1 MKPTRGFDQAVA
13 AARKVF
19 TTLMLFSCV
28 INILMLTGPL
38 FMLQVYDRVL
48 TSRSVS
54 TLAALFVLVIGL
66 YFFMGVLDL
75 IRSRVLTRVGHRLDS
90 ALGREAFLSA
100 IASPVGRVTG
110 PKSDPVRD
118 VDQLRNF
125 LSSSGITALFD
136 MPWMP
141 IYIAIVFAI
150 HPALGLLAVIGAVV
164 LFIIALATDRVA
176 RPLLRTSGSLSV
188 ERNGIV
194 SAGAR
199 NSEAVVGMG
208 MQSAMGGVWDRVN
221 DKFLDANARAADTVG
236 LSSVASKVFRLF
248 LQSAMLALG
257 AYLAVHEY
265 ITPGAM
271 IAASIIMARG
281 LQPVESAV
289 QNWRQMLAAQQSYR
303 RLKEDAQKP
312 LPPTLLDLPTPHRT
326 FTVDNLSVVPPGST
340 TPTLL
345 DVRFNAR
352 AGAAVGVIGP
362 SGSGKSTL
370 ARALVGVWPAARG
383 AVLLDGAPLIQW
395 SEDARSRH
403 IGYLPQDVELF
414 NGTIAENIARFRP
427 DATDEQ
433 IIAAAQNAGCHELIL
448 SFKDGYTTMI
458 GEGGRALSAGQR
470 QRIALARALFGD
482 PFLIVLDEP
491 NSNLDGYGDS
501 ALNKA
506 ISVSKARGAVV
517 IVIAHR
523 PSALSATDTLCL
535 FENGRLVDHGPRDDV
550 LQKVMRREK
559 VSNVRP
565 TPQISGSVQAQQGQ
579 PAVAT
584 GKAPAQPT
592 QPVQQAAAQGQPP
605 QPSAP
610 AQAGAAAGTAPAA
623 ETTERKTAA
632 AATATV
638 AGDQGANN
646 G

>member
-1 MKPTRGFDQAVA
+1 MTQSRGFSEAVA

-19 TTLMLFSCV
+19 TTVLLFSCV
-28 INILMLTGPL
+28 INLLMLTGPL

-54 TLAALFVLVIGL
+54 TLLALFLLVIAL

-75 IRSRVLTRVGHRLDS
+75 VRSRVLTRVGHRLDA
-90 ALGREAFLSA
+90 ALGRDAFLSA
-100 IASPVGRVTG
+100 IAAPAARSTG

-125 LSSSGITALFD
+125 LSSSGVTALFD
-136 MPWMP
+136 MPWLP
-141 IYIAIVFAI
+141 IYIGIVFLI
-150 HPALGLLAVIGAVV
+150 HPALGLLACAGAVV
-164 LFIIALATDRVA
+164 LFIIALLTDRVA
-176 RPLLRTSGSLSV
+176 RPLLRSSGSLAV
-188 ERNGIV
+188 ERNGII

-208 MQSAMGGVWDRVN
+208 MHSAMGGVWDRTN
-221 DKFLDANARAADTVG
+221 DKFLAANARAADTVG

-248 LQSAMLALG
+248 LQSAVLALG
-257 AYLAVHEY
+257 AYLAVQEL

-289 QNWRQMLAAQQSYR
+289 QNWRQMLTTQQAYR
-303 RLKEDAQKP
+303 RLKEAANR
-312 LPPTLLDLPTPHRT
+312 PPPPVLLDLPTPTRS
-326 FTVDNLSVVPPGST
+326 VQVENLSVVPPGSV

-345 DVRFNAR
+345 DVRFTAR

-362 SGSGKSTL
+362 SGCGKSTL

-383 AVLLDGAPLIQW
+383 AVLLDGAPLVQW
-395 SEDARSRH
+395 SDDARSRH

-427 DATDEQ
+427 DATDES
-433 IIAAAQNAGCHELIL
+433 IVTAAQTAGCHELIL
-448 SFKDGYTTMI
+448 SLKDGYTTMI
-458 GEGGRALSAGQR
+458 GDGGRALSAGQR
-470 QRIALARALFGD
+470 QRIALARALYGD

-501 ALNKA
+501 ALNRA
-506 ISVSKARGAVV
+506 ISMAKARGAVV
-517 IVIAHR
+517 IVVAHR

-565 TPQISGSVQAQQGQ
+565 AAQISGTAQAQQG
-579 PAVAT
+579 
-584 GKAPAQPT
+584 
-592 QPVQQAAAQGQPP
+592 
-605 QPSAP
+605 
-610 AQAGAAAGTAPAA
+610 
-623 ETTERKTAA
+623 
-632 AATATV
+632 ATV
-638 AGDQGANN
+638 TASVTAGEGGGPNEGGTPPAPNKNAEAKSN

>member
-1 MKPTRGFDQAVA
+1 MTQSRGFQEAIA

-19 TTLMLFSCV
+19 VTIMLFSCV

-48 TSRSVS
+48 TSRSIS
-54 TLAALFVLVIGL
+54 TLTALFILVIAL
-66 YFFMGVLDL
+66 YLFMGVLDL
-75 IRSRVLTRVGHRLDS
+75 VRSRVLTRVGHRLDA
-90 ALGREAFLSA
+90 ALGRDAFLSA
-100 IASPVGRVTG
+100 IAAPAARTTG

-125 LSSSGITALFD
+125 LSSNGVTALFD
-136 MPWMP
+136 MPWLP
-141 IYIAIVFAI
+141 IYIGIVFLV
-150 HPALGLLAVIGAVV
+150 HPSLGLLATAGALV
-164 LFIIALATDRVA
+164 LFVIALFTDRAA
-176 RPLLRTSGSLSV
+176 RPLLRSSGSLAV

-194 SAGAR
+194 AAGAR
-199 NSEAVVGMG
+199 NSEAIVGMG

-221 DKFLDANARAADTVG
+221 DQFLAANARAADTVG

-248 LQSAMLALG
+248 LQSAVLALG
-257 AYLAVHEY
+257 AYLAVMEV
-265 ITPGAM
+265 ISPGAM

-289 QNWRQMLAAQQSYR
+289 QNWRQMLAAQQAFR
-303 RLKEDAQKP
+303 RLKESASRP
-312 LPPTLLDLPTPHRT
+312 LPPTLLDLPAPTRA
-326 FTVDNLSVVPPGST
+326 VQVENLTVVPPGSV
-340 TPTLL
+340 TPTLI
-345 DVRFNAR
+345 DVRFSAR
-352 AGAAVGVIGP
+352 AGAAVGIIGP

-414 NGTIAENIARFRP
+414 NGTIAENIARFKP
-427 DATDEQ
+427 DATDES
-433 IIAAAQNAGCHELIL
+433 IVAAAQTAGCHELIL

-458 GEGGRALSAGQR
+458 GDGGRALSAGQR
-470 QRIALARALFGD
+470 QRIALARALYGD

-501 ALNKA
+501 ALNRA
-506 ISVSKARGAVV
+506 ISLAKSRGAVV
-517 IVIAHR
+517 IVVAHR
-523 PSALSATDTLCL
+523 PSALSATDTLVL
-535 FENGRLVDHGPRDDV
+535 FENGRLIDHGPRDDV

-565 TPQISGSVQAQQGQ
+565 AAAAQISG
-579 PAVAT
+579 T
-584 GKAPAQPT
+584 
-592 QPVQQAAAQGQPP
+592 AQGQH
-605 QPSAP
+605 AP
-610 AQAGAAAGTAPAA
+610 AVSGQAAPAVEKSSDNKPGEA
-623 ETTERKTAA
+623 S
-632 AATATV
+632 
-638 AGDQGANN
+638 AN